1 MSAVRYPI
9 AANAS
14 GALNAP
20 LGRAARASEALSL
33 AGAEVVFVSEAVGP
47 AFATREAAL
56 DAYVGRLDD
65 ERPGRGLTVAAE
77 DCYCVL
83 RQVVAGPPSGAAR
96 AARPMRPT
104 YADGRRWPQPPA
116 PPKTVWR
123 LSVSYWRLAAP
134 DDPRVFEGPAA
145 APLTPPRRR
154 LPADADAQ
162 ALRARLESPLTAA
175 KPQKALDVGLFEVRP
190 PEAPHILMPDE

>member
-20 LGRAARASEALSL
+20 VGRAGRASEAALT

-47 AFATREAAL
+47 AFATRDAAL
-56 DAYVGRLDD
+56 DAFAGRLDD
-65 ERPGRGLTVAAE
+65 ERAGHAASVSPE
-77 DCYCVL
+77 DRYLVL
-83 RQVVAGPPSGAAR
+83 REVLATAPPGGR
-96 AARPMRPT
+96 RPMRPVF
-104 YADGRRWPQPPA
+104 AEGRRWPPPA
-116 PPKTVWR
+116 AAAKTVWR
-123 LSVSYWRLAAP
+123 LSISYWRIGASADRRAFEAQGAP
-134 DDPRVFEGPAA
+134 SV
-145 APLTPPRRR
+145 TPSRR
-154 LPADADAQ
+154 LAADADPQ
-162 ALRARLESPLTAA
+162 ALREQLERPMTPV